1 MAIEPLLALVGGG
14 NMSQAIV
21 RGGLEAGILDPA
33 RMVIA
38 DPEPAKRE
46 WYRTLGIATVET
58 ASAAIQWLNQRERG
72 DGWTAGSTES
82 STAGQVL
89 LAVKPQSLMEVGREL
104 APPLKARRRIVLSI
118 LAGAPSASIRAAV
131 GDAAI
136 IRIMPNLAVQI
147 RRGITAIAQGEG
159 AADGDDDVA
168 IALFE
173 ALGRTV
179 RIEEDQ
185 MNAFT
190 AVAGSGPAYLFYLAE
205 AMTRAAMEVGFD
217 RDSAQWIVRWT
228 LTGSAALMDAT
239 DQPPA
244 TLRAAVTS
252 KGGTT
257 AAATAVLDEA
267 QVMEAFVR
275 AIAAARDRGAELGG

>member
-1 MAIEPLLALVGGG
+1 MTLQSPLAVVGGG

-21 RGGLEAGILDPA
+21 RGGLEAGILDPSRIVVA
-33 RMVIA
+33 EP
-38 DPEPAKRE
+38 DPAKRE
-46 WYRTLGIATVET
+46 FFRSVGAAAVET
-58 ASAAIQWLNQRERG
+58 AAGALAWLAEREAG
-72 DGWTAGSTES
+72 GGWTAEGES
-82 STAGQVL
+82 ETGQVI
-89 LAVKPQSLMEVGREL
+89 LAVKPQSLVEVGGEL
-104 APPLKARRRIVLSI
+104 AGPLKKKRRVIISI
-118 LAGAPSASIRAAV
+118 LAGASTATIARALGGIPAGIV
-131 GDAAI
+131 
-136 IRIMPNLAVQI
+136 RVMPNLAVQI
-147 RRGITAIAQGEG
+147 RRGITAIALGEG
-159 AADGDDDVA
+159 AREGDDDVA
-168 IALFE
+168 AAIFE

-190 AVAGSGPAYLFYLAE
+190 AIAGSGPAYLFYLAE

-239 DQPPA
+239 DQPPG